1 MAKRVVEER
10 IQIDQNTSGITSS
23 NGTAAILS
31 DIYSYTV
38 PDGSQIVFNP
48 SDAIAAYLKDAT
60 AEAVGTDR
68 VQLVVTDPM
77 DRRTQVIAEGQY
89 TTFKEF
95 QDVTK
100 KKFLGRR
107 VVVPA
112 NFIIKLKVN
121 ATTVLVVAS
130 CYFALDCTLV
140 YETLD

>member
-1 MAKRVVEER
+1 M
-10 IQIDQNTSGITSS
+10 
-23 NGTAAILS
+23 
-31 DIYSYTV
+31 
-38 PDGSQIVFNP
+38 PDRSQIIIN
-48 SDAIAAYLKDAT
+48 SNDAISAYLKDAT
-60 AEAVGTDR
+60 AEAIGTDR

-77 DRRTQVIAEGQY
+77 GRRTQVIAEGQY

-121 ATTVLVVAS
+121 ATTVLVVS
-130 CYFALDCTLV
+130 TCYFALDCTLV

>member
-1 MAKRVVEER
+1 MAKRVVEEK
-10 IQIDQNTSGITSS
+10 IQIDQNTDGITSA

-31 DIYSYTV
+31 DIYTYSV
-38 PDGSQIVFNP
+38 PDRSQIIINP
-48 SDAIAAYLKDAT
+48 SDAISAYLKNAT

-68 VQLVVTDPM
+68 VQLVITDPM
-77 DRRTQVIAEGQY
+77 GRRTQVIAEGQY

-112 NFIIKLKVN
+112 NFIIKLKVS